1 MYKLMQVLWQ
11 QRALKLVAPCSLEQ
25 LGHPATSLTDGNP
38 QTTMTK
44 VDQIWKIS
52 PWDDPIYKSTIEA
65 PTFFCLT

>member
-44 VDQIWKIS
+44 VDQI
-52 PWDDPIYKSTIEA
+52 
-65 PTFFCLT
+65 